1 MAEVEALVFQRAKL
15 WRQVRESIVIKIGA
29 LQTFAVDIDQ
39 VESGIV
45 DLLRGFFVIGRKVRV
60 AIARLGFYQ
69 LGNLMECGAG
79 IHGGQRQAQRQQAVA
94 MMMRTV
100 TATAQNPGQR
110 GEDAHQGDH
119 QPQTRKDILTYT
131 SAGQAVGQRVEHRVV
146 NTVAG
151 KIIAG
156 I

>member
-1 MAEVEALVFQRAKL
+1 
-15 WRQVRESIVIKIGA
+15 
-29 LQTFAVDIDQ
+29 
-39 VESGIV
+39 
-45 DLLRGFFVIGRKVRV
+45 
-60 AIARLGFYQ
+60 
-69 LGNLMECGAG
+69 MECGLASTEASA
-79 IHGGQRQAQRQQAVA
+79 AQRQQAVA

-100 TATAQNPGQR
+100 TATAQNPCQR
-110 GEDAHQGDH
+110 GEDAHRGDH

>member
-1 MAEVEALVFQRAKL
+1 MWLKSRPGFQRAKL

-69 LGNLMECGAG
+69 LGNLMECGLASTEASAG
-79 IHGGQRQAQRQQAVA
+79 
-94 MMMRTV
+94 
-100 TATAQNPGQR
+100 TAPAGCSHD
-110 GEDAHQGDH
+110 DADGDGDGAEPVPARRRCPRGDH

>member
-1 MAEVEALVFQRAKL
+1 MAEVEATGFQCAKL

-29 LQTFAVDIDQ
+29 FQTFAVDIDQ

-45 DLLRGFFVIGRKVRV
+45 DLLRGFFVIGRKVRI

-69 LGNLMECGAG
+69 LGNLMECRAG

-100 TATAQNPGQR
+100 TATAQNPCQR
-110 GEDAHQGDH
+110 GEDAHQA
-119 QPQTRKDILTYT
+119 TT
-131 SAGQAVGQRVEHRVV
+131 SPRPGRMYLPTPAPVRLLV
-146 NTVAG
+146 NV
-151 KIIAG
+151 
-156 I
+156 